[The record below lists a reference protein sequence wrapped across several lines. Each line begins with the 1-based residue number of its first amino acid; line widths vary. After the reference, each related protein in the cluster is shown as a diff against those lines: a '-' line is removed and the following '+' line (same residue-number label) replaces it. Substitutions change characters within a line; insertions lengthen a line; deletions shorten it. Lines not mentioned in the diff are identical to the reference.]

1 MLNQLRLQAH
11 IEQIAAVRYTPAGI
25 PVLELVL
32 RHQSDELIEA
42 GIARVVRLD
51 IKAVA
56 LGKEAQTLAEIKIDM
71 ESSFEFVG
79 FLAASRNG
87 KGIVF
92 HIQDFHRM

>member
-1 MLNQLRLQAH
+1 M
-11 IEQIAAVRYTPAGI
+11 AAMRHTPAGV

-32 RHQSDELIEA
+32 QHQSDLMEA
-42 GIARVVRLD
+42 EVKRVVQLD

-56 LGKEAQTLAEIKIDM
+56 LGVNAETLAKANTNL
-71 ESSFEFVG
+71 ESDLEFNG